1 MKAISVGAKGSRF
14 KSTRVS
20 NHSYHVMFWSVVKRN
35 VHQGR
40 RLGLSW
46 PQKKSG
52 RVGYNVSHLQV
63 HTSRSVLVRSVN
75 DEEIELPF
83 VEYTATENS
92 AFWETRPVAVAKRL
106 TEVGASLG
114 TWFASGVILGEPSTE
129 RASRLRSILTSLGP
143 AYIKIGQ
150 AVSSRFVNCGLVDN
164 VAESVWLL

>member
-1 MKAISVGAKGSRF
+1 LECRSFAEDMKAAIGVKESRF

-20 NHSYHVMFWSVVKRN
+20 YYSCHDMFWSVVKRN

-40 RLGLSW
+40 RIGLAW

-52 RVGYNVSHLQV
+52 NIGYNVNHFQV
-63 HTSRSVLVRSVN
+63 HTSRSVLVRSAN
-75 DEEIELPF
+75 DEEIEVPF
-83 VEYTATENS
+83 VEYTAMENS

-114 TWFASGVILGEPSTE
+114 TWFASGVILGEPSTG

-150 AVSSRFVNCGLVDN
+150 AISSRFVKCG
-164 VAESVWLL
+164 